1 MRRAVLASM
10 AVALLI
16 APSATAQGRSQR
28 REIKEWFLRKPPA
41 FQEQSWTVQ
50 GEMRVSQEDALAD
63 ALEKAQVK
71 VRGFLLEQDPPI
83 RWVPLISFIR
93 RELVKDREI
102 PEEGEAFKGEEPKI
116 CEISVNGH
124 RAFEEKWKVKD
135 DADVKELH
143 RVSLNVRITSGAWE
157 KILEEQRN
165 DLVRQ
170 RHSVMKERML
180 FLLKIMGGLV
190 VLLATVAGY
199 VRLDEWSKGYYTNWL
214 RLAVLSCA
222 GVVAAGWW
230 LFLAN

>member
-1 MRRAVLASM
+1 M
-10 AVALLI
+10 AAALLI
-16 APSATAQGRSQR
+16 APSASAQGRSHP
-28 REIKEWFLRKPPA
+28 REIKQWFVRKPPV

-50 GEMRVSQEDALAD
+50 GEMRVTQEDALAD
-63 ALEKAQVK
+63 ALEKAQAK

-116 CEISVNGH
+116 REISVNGH

-135 DADVKELH
+135 DLVKELH
-143 RVSLNVRITSGAWE
+143 RVSLNVRITPEAWG

-199 VRLDEWSKGYYTNWL
+199 IRMDEWSKGYYTNWL